1 MRFTAR
7 YILAIV
13 LLLAVG
19 CGDRHKE
26 TPPQPFDFS
35 FAEGTPLESQFDAEG
50 GTLVV
55 QFNSFYNW
63 VAQPSA
69 DWIVV
74 KPNSGTSATTEFV
87 ATILANATN
96 EERDATI
103 TIHLSNDEQHSLAV
117 HQASS
122 VFFEYDG
129 QETYNLPYQESLIE
143 IPIRTNVEYSLS
155 IADAWISV
163 VESRAIEERKIT
175 LKVAENVYFAP
186 RTAYVEIVDGDGEV
200 LHKFS
205 ITQEAVSCRNNEIL
219 YLTSDNLAVEL
230 GNEVGFG
237 ATFQSNTHN
246 GVYGRISFEAD
257 INAITS
263 NAFSGCN
270 NLLAVI
276 MPDRITAIGR
286 EAFKDCASLASVR
299 FPKHLIHIGAK
310 AMVNCPNL
318 PSVTIPAKLASIG
331 ESAFEGC
338 ENLSKIYIEN
348 IEKWLSLTFG
358 NEGANPLCNGGMLY
372 LSSDSGTPIADI
384 VIPSDITEI
393 GDYVFCGYGSLSSLT
408 LHSKVASIGKRALYG
423 CGGELRISC
432 PIANTTLDVEGA
444 FYGSAFSK
452 IVVNSPVSRIGNYA
466 FANLT
471 SLAEVS
477 ILGSVTHIG
486 NGAFKGCSG
495 LSELVVPSSVINF
508 GNAPF
513 EGCSGKLILNCGV
526 PDCTY
531 SNEHFLLGAL
541 FSEIVV
547 GEGVTQIGRHG
558 FYGYDKA
565 DVIRLGS
572 SVSAVGI
579 EAFGGCTG
587 ELVVDCSL
595 PSSRVTTSGA
605 LYGSKFSRITL
616 TPKVQTIGT
625 NALFECEGELVVE
638 CALPSST
645 NASTSPIYGSKF
657 STIKLLNAESI
668 GDYAFRGYSTLQS
681 ITLPENLTSIGD
693 YAFAGC
699 TALKE
704 LCIPDGVTTI
714 GSYALYNCSALTHT
728 IIGKGVTTFGQNLFY
743 GATGEV
749 EINSSL
755 PSVESSTASVFYG
768 ANCTK
773 IVFGA
778 TAETLGA
785 YAISSCPKLTEV
797 VLGSGV
803 MQMESC
809 AIYDCSALTQV
820 RSLAVTPPAIYYYS
834 AYKNNAA
841 LPTSNTLK
849 ISVPSSAFDAY
860 ASFASGKPG
869 KCAVENWYYYKS
881 AIVAE

>member
-103 TIHLSNDEQHSLAV
+103 TIHLSNDEQHSLAA

-129 QETYNLPYQESLIE
+129 QETYKLPYQESLIE

-186 RTAYVEIVDGDGEV
+186 RTAYVEIVDGDGEA

-246 GVYGRISFEAD
+246 GVYGRISFVAD
-257 INAITS
+257 INAIAC

-286 EAFKDCASLASVR
+286 EAFKDCALLASVR

-310 AMVNCPNL
+310 AMANCPNL

-372 LSSDSGTPIADI
+372 
-384 VIPSDITEI
+384 
-393 GDYVFCGYGSLSSLT
+393 
-408 LHSKVASIGKRALYG
+408 
-423 CGGELRISC
+423 
-432 PIANTTLDVEGA
+432 
-444 FYGSAFSK
+444 
-452 IVVNSPVSRIGNYA
+452 
-466 FANLT
+466 
-471 SLAEVS
+471 
-477 ILGSVTHIG
+477 
-486 NGAFKGCSG
+486 
-495 LSELVVPSSVINF
+495 
-508 GNAPF
+508 
-513 EGCSGKLILNCGV
+513 
-526 PDCTY
+526 
-531 SNEHFLLGAL
+531 
-541 FSEIVV
+541 
-547 GEGVTQIGRHG
+547 
-558 FYGYDKA
+558 
-565 DVIRLGS
+565 
-572 SVSAVGI
+572 
-579 EAFGGCTG
+579 
-587 ELVVDCSL
+587 
-595 PSSRVTTSGA
+595 
-605 LYGSKFSRITL
+605 
-616 TPKVQTIGT
+616 
-625 NALFECEGELVVE
+625 
-638 CALPSST
+638 
-645 NASTSPIYGSKF
+645 
-657 STIKLLNAESI
+657 
-668 GDYAFRGYSTLQS
+668 
-681 ITLPENLTSIGD
+681 
-693 YAFAGC
+693 
-699 TALKE
+699 
-704 LCIPDGVTTI
+704 
-714 GSYALYNCSALTHT
+714 
-728 IIGKGVTTFGQNLFY
+728 
-743 GATGEV
+743 
-749 EINSSL
+749 
-755 PSVESSTASVFYG
+755 
-768 ANCTK
+768 
-773 IVFGA
+773 
-778 TAETLGA
+778 
-785 YAISSCPKLTEV
+785 
-797 VLGSGV
+797 
-803 MQMESC
+803 
-809 AIYDCSALTQV
+809 
-820 RSLAVTPPAIYYYS
+820 
-834 AYKNNAA
+834 
-841 LPTSNTLK
+841 
-849 ISVPSSAFDAY
+849 
-860 ASFASGKPG
+860 
-869 KCAVENWYYYKS
+869 
-881 AIVAE
+881 